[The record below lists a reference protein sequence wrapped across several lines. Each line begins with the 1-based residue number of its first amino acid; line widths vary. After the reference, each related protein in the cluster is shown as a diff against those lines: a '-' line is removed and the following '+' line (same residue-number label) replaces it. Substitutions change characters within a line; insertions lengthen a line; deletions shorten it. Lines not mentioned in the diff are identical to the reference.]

1 MCASLRIL
9 LAMGI
14 HAGFPIN
21 SAALNFIKGEFLGL
35 EVEFCKK
42 QKLKKNM
49 KNCEFY
55 LTYAKESI
63 K

>member
-1 MCASLRIL
+1 
-9 LAMGI
+9 MGI